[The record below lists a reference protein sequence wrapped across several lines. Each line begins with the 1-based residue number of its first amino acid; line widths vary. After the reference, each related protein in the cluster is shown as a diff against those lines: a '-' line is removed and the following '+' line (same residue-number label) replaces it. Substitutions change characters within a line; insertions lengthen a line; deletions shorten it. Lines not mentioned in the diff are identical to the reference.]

1 MDPGVSLHVMRI
13 FQEGISNIHKHSMAK
28 KVEITLKEEGDY
40 LELYME
46 DFGVGFNPDLKPEFH
61 YGLKSIEQRAEKIN
75 AIYSLQKSPEHTG
88 MILFLKWK
96 KNSTIA

>member
-1 MDPGVSLHVMRI
+1 MEY
-13 FQEGISNIHKHSMAK
+13 F
-28 KVEITLKEEGDY
+28 GD
-40 LELYME
+40 
-46 DFGVGFNPDLKPEFH
+46 GFNPDLKPEFH
-61 YGLKSIEQRAEKIN
+61 YGLNSIEQRAEKIN